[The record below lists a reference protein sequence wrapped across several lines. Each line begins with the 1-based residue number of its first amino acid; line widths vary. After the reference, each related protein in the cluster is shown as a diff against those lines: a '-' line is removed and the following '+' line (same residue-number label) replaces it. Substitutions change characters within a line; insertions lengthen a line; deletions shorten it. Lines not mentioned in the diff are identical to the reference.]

1 MKFRTVGVIILITL
15 STGCVNN
22 STLSDDVY
30 SASDAKIASSVT
42 YGTIVHIREVK
53 IQGEDGKDIIGAV
66 GGAVLG
72 GFLGNSIG
80 GGRGRSLATA
90 AGAIVGG
97 LAGQKVES
105 SVNKTSGVELEIRKD
120 DGKTIIVVQKQSNT
134 DFRVG
139 QRVAISTEGG
149 KSTVSPR

>member
-72 GFLGNSIG
+72 G
-80 GGRGRSLATA
+80 
-90 AGAIVGG
+90 V
-97 LAGQKVES
+97 
-105 SVNKTSGVELEIRKD
+105 SG
-120 DGKTIIVVQKQSNT
+120 
-134 DFRVG
+134 
-139 QRVAISTEGG
+139 
-149 KSTVSPR
+149 